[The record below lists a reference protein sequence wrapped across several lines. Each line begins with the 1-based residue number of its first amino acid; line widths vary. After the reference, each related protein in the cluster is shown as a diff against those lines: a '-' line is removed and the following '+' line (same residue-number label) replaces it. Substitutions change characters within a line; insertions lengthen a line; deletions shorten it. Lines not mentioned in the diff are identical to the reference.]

1 MSQADRRKWDER
13 YRTGSYAEREHPTR
27 LLEDWQ
33 PNLPRGRALD
43 VACGTGR
50 NALFLAASG
59 YEVDAVDISAIGLE
73 RAERSAAQ
81 RGLRVNWI
89 EADLDAEDATWLP
102 AQRRYDLI
110 VKVRYVSMDLMPV
123 LLGRLDDGGY
133 LLCEQH
139 LVTNRD
145 VVGPTNPAFRF
156 EPNEL
161 LRAAQTL
168 RVLFYYEGIVVDPDD
183 RPAALAQLI
192 ACRGSAHFDIGG
204 TEPA

>member
-1 MSQADRRKWDER
+1 VSEADRRKWDER

-33 PNLPRGRALD
+33 PNLPRGSALD

-59 YEVDAVDISAIGLE
+59 YAVDAVDISRVGLE
-73 RAERSAAQ
+73 RAEQSAA
-81 RGLRVNWI
+81 RRDLTVNWI
-89 EADLDAEDATWLP
+89 EADLDSEDTTWVPAE
-102 AQRRYDLI
+102 RHYDLI
-110 VKVRYVSMDLMPV
+110 VTVRYVSMDLLRV

-145 VVGPTNPAFRF
+145 VVGPTNPMFRV

-161 LRAAQTL
+161 LRAAQAL
-168 RVLFYYEGIVVDPDD
+168 RILFYYEGIVVDPDG

-192 ACRGSAHFDIGG
+192 ACRGSARFDISA